1 MTNNNHQQP
10 DGLFTKKSFS
20 ELIEL
25 KVKESKSSYL
35 DTIIDVCKDR
45 MIDPEDIAKL
55 LTNPIK
61 AKLEAEGMN
70 LGYLK
75 KKNELPFC

>member
-1 MTNNNHQQP
+1 MNEQP
-10 DGLFTKKSFS
+10 EGLHTKKSFS
-20 ELIEL
+20 ELVENRA
-25 KVKESKSSYL
+25 KADRSTYL
-35 DTIIDVCKDR
+35 DAIIEICKER

-55 LTNPIK
+55 LSNPIK

-75 KKNELPFC
+75 KKNELQFE

>member
-1 MTNNNHQQP
+1 MSEQP
-10 DGLFTKKSFS
+10 EGLFTKKSFS
-20 ELIEL
+20 ELIEN
-25 KVKESKSSYL
+25 KVKTDRSSYL
-35 DTIIDVCKDR
+35 DAIIDVCKDR

-55 LTNPIK
+55 LSNPIK

-75 KKNELPFC
+75 KKNELTFE

>member
-1 MTNNNHQQP
+1 MSEQP
-10 DGLFTKKSFS
+10 EGLYTKKTFS
-20 ELIEL
+20 ELVE
-25 KVKESKSSYL
+25 KRMKADRSTYL
-35 DTIIDVCKDR
+35 DAIIDICKER

-55 LTNPIK
+55 LSNPIK

-75 KKNELPFC
+75 KKNELQFE

>member
-1 MTNNNHQQP
+1 MTNQP

-20 ELIEL
+20 ELIES
-25 KVKESKSSYL
+25 KSSQNKSSYL
-35 DTIIDVCKDR
+35 DTIIDVCKER

-55 LTNPIK
+55 LSNPIK

-75 KKNELPFC
+75 KKNELPFE

>member
-1 MTNNNHQQP
+1 MSEQP
-10 DGLFTKKSFS
+10 EGVYTKKSFS
-20 ELIEL
+20 ELIEKL
-25 KVKESKSSYL
+25 VREKRGSYL
-35 DTIIDVCKDR
+35 ETIIDVCKER

-55 LTNPIK
+55 VSNPIK

-75 KKNELPFC
+75 KKNELTFD

>member
-1 MTNNNHQQP
+1 MSEQP
-10 DGLFTKKSFS
+10 EGVYTKKSFS
-20 ELIEL
+20 ELVER
-25 KVKESKSSYL
+25 KVKETRGSYL
-35 DTIIDVCKDR
+35 DTIMDMCTER

-55 LTNPIK
+55 LSNPIK

-75 KKNELPFC
+75 KKNELPFE